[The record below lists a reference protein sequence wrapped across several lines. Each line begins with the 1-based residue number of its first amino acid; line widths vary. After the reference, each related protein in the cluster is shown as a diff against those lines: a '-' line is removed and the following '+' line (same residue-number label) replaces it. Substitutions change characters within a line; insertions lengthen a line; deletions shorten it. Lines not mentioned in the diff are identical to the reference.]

1 MDAYDIHQEIFQAW
15 QRLVQKADAGTI
27 KKSWQEVPV
36 YATIDGNIVKVTGVT
51 IEDGK
56 IVLVSK

>member
-15 QRLVQKADAGTI
+15 QKLVQKADASSI

-36 YATIDGNIVKVTGVT
+36 YATIDGSIVKVTGVT